1 MTEQSTPNA
10 ASSPSGRIDDLFTL
24 TLADGLPATMGGKE
38 IRYKVVKLRE
48 TSVADER
55 KAEALSER
63 AILVGGAYKLLVS
76 ESNFKHALNMLH
88 IESFHCDG
96 LEIPR
101 AMINLELYDKLS
113 SRDLEMLEE
122 RIFLLTLAAE
132 VRYGNLTQEDFDNTL
147 AGIVTKPAIQSPQ
160 PSGQTSGVG
169 GAADLSESGPAL
181 LADYAGGGAHGQ
193 AQGNGQA
200 AQ

>member
-24 TLADGLPATMGGKE
+24 ALADGLPATMGGKE

-55 KAEALSER
+55 KAETLSER
-63 AILVGGAYKLLVS
+63 AIQVGGSYKLLVS

-96 LEIPR
+96 LEIPQ

-113 SRDLEMLEE
+113 SHDLEMIEE

-132 VRYGNLTQEDFDNTL
+132 VRYGNMTQEDFDNTM
-147 AGIVTKPAIQSPQ
+147 AGIATKPAIQPPQ

-169 GAADLSESGPAL
+169 VVDERPESGPTL
-181 LADYAGGGAHGQ
+181 LTDFAGDAANRQ
-193 AQGNGQA
+193 AQGHGHSIL
-200 AQ
+200 